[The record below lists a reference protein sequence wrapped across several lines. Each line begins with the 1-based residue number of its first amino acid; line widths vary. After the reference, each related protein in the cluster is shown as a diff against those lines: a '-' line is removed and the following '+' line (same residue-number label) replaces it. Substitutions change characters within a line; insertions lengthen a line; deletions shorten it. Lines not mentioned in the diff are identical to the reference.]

1 MRYMSVSHVFDTE
14 FQVERQILKTKE
26 NKEEKPYPFLM
37 LAGVKTSLQLL
48 TVHELCAFIGM

>member
-1 MRYMSVSHVFDTE
+1 MSVSHVFDTE